1 MKKYQSGISYGLLA
15 AIIVIII
22 APIIFLPFNMLGMI
36 INLLVLV
43 FILHLFW
50 TTYYIIDGK
59 DLIIK
64 SGFVVDK
71 KLAINLIRKISE
83 TSSIM
88 SAPAASFDRL
98 EINYGK
104 YSSIIISPKDKSN
117 FIKDIL
123 KINPAIDINK
133 KDFKL

>member
-22 APIIFLPFNMLGMI
+22 APIIFLPFNMVGMI

-104 YSSIIISPKDKSN
+104 YSSIIISPKNKSD
-117 FIKDIL
+117 FINDIL
-123 KINPAIDINK
+123 KINPAIDINI
-133 KDFKL
+133 KDFEL

>member
-1 MKKYQSGISYGLLA
+1 MKKYKSGISYGLLA

-22 APIIFLPFNMLGMI
+22 APIIFLPFNILVII
-36 INLLVLV
+36 INLFVLI
-43 FILHLFW
+43 FIFHLFW
-50 TTYYIIDGK
+50 NTYYIIDGK

-71 KLAINLIRKISE
+71 KLAIDLIRKISE

-133 KDFKL
+133 KGFKL